1 MFSLLLASVDVWH
14 AATQRYRPK
23 DRFWCLRPLAED
35 ELRGVSRAHMH
46 RHTSLHV
53 LQGPL
58 IWIRSSRPPRCPS
71 GRRRRKNSCV
81 EHLSETEPVEHMQTN
96 LQTRQTPKT
105 LNSLINCFDR
115 THQTRSVLRRQ
126 RLMGEGQR
134 ETESHMRI
142 AACFIMQGDGET
154 AWLHSTAMW
163 VQGLP
168 SHRDNGVHSITPFSP
183 DPHPHEDPT
192 ASRFVLWH
200 HLPREILTFTIYRIL
215 LCATGANLCF
225 YMAYYTTADPLTV
238 HNPGVIIH
246 SRLTDYITTL

>member
-14 AATQRYRPK
+14 TATQRYRPK

-35 ELRGVSRAHMH
+35 VLHGVSRARMH
-46 RHTSLHV
+46 RHTSLRV

-58 IWIRSSRPPRCPS
+58 IWIQSSRPPRCPS
-71 GRRRRKNSCV
+71 VRRRRKSSCA
-81 EHLSETEPVEHMQTN
+81 EHLSETAPAEHMQTN

-154 AWLHSTAMW
+154 DWLHSTAMW

-168 SHRDNGVHSITPFSP
+168 SHRLWDHGVHSITPHSP
-183 DPHPHEDPT
+183 DPH
-192 ASRFVLWH
+192 
-200 HLPREILTFTIYRIL
+200 RIL
-215 LCATGANLCF
+215 VWAMTSPSKRDIDVYHLLYCVVL
-225 YMAYYTTADPLTV
+225 
-238 HNPGVIIH
+238 
-246 SRLTDYITTL
+246 

>member
-14 AATQRYRPK
+14 TAMQRYRPK

-35 ELRGVSRAHMH
+35 ELHGVPRAHMH
-46 RHTSLHV
+46 RHTSLRV

-71 GRRRRKNSCV
+71 GRRRRKSSCA
-81 EHLSETEPVEHMQTN
+81 EHLSETAPAEHMQTN
-96 LQTRQTPKT
+96 LQTRLTLQT
-105 LNSLINCFDR
+105 LNSVINSFDR
-115 THQTRSVLRRQ
+115 TRSLLWRR

-134 ETESHMRI
+134 GTESHMRI

-168 SHRDNGVHSITPFSP
+168 SHRLWDHGVHSITPHSP
-183 DPHPHEDPT
+183 DPHPHKDPT
-192 ASRFVLWH
+192 ASRSGLWH
-200 HLPREILTFTIYRIL
+200 HPLREILTFTIYCSL
-215 LCATGANLCF
+215 LCCNWSEFVFWHDLH
-225 YMAYYTTADPLTV
+225 Y
-238 HNPGVIIH
+238 
-246 SRLTDYITTL
+246 SRSSFCP

>member
-96 LQTRQTPKT
+96 LQTRLTPQT
-105 LNSLINCFDR
+105 LNSVINGFDR
-115 THQTRSVLRRQ
+115 THSLLWRR

-134 ETESHMRI
+134 ATESHMWI

-168 SHRDNGVHSITPFSP
+168 SHRLWDHGVHSITPHSP
-183 DPHPHEDPT
+183 DPH
-192 ASRFVLWH
+192 
-200 HLPREILTFTIYRIL
+200 RIL
-215 LCATGANLCF
+215 VWAMTSPSKRDIDVYHLLYCVVL
-225 YMAYYTTADPLTV
+225 
-238 HNPGVIIH
+238 
-246 SRLTDYITTL
+246 